1 MPRSKISPG
10 PTVLAAVQAA
20 AEKYELTVE
29 DVMTPGK
36 ARECVHARRMAMVS
50 LREQGW
56 TYPRIARSFGVD
68 HTTVLYHCRQAERA
82 ALLDAQDAD
91 RLSAPADPRRPA
103 SGD

>member
-10 PTVLAAVQAA
+10 PTLLAAVQAA
-20 AEKYELTVE
+20 ADKYELTVE
-29 DVMTPGK
+29 GVLEPGK
-36 ARECVHARRMAMVS
+36 SRECVQARRMAMVS

-56 TYPRIARSFGVD
+56 TLPRIARAFRVD
-68 HTTVLYHCRQAERA
+68 HTTVLYHCRQAAKA

-91 RLSAPADPRRPA
+91 RLPAPADPRRPA